1 MAGIKIKRNDTV
13 EVIAGKDK
21 GKRGRV
27 LRVMADRNRLLVEHV
42 MMIKKHVK
50 PNPQRNI
57 KGGIAE
63 QESSIHVSNVM
74 LVDGEGNKTR
84 VGSRSR
90 RRQAGSSLKGKRQRD
105 SREEEVSNGSQ
116 EFEFQLTRFTPRI
129 GKRVQSPLRRPWR
142 KRSKIM
148 AARFREKYV
157 TEIRPAIAKELGIT
171 NAMAIPKLEKIVINM
186 GLGEATQNV
195 KIMDPLVADLA
206 FDRRSEACHHQGKE
220 VDRSLQGARGHADRR
235 DGYSAR

>member
-27 LRVMADRNRLLVEHV
+27 LRVLADKDRLLVEHV

-63 QESSIHVSNVM
+63 QESPIHVSNVM

-84 VGSRSR
+84 VGTRVEDER
-90 RRQAGSSLKGKRQRD
+90 R
-105 SREEEVSNGSQ
+105 VH
-116 EFEFQLTRFTPRI
+116 F
-129 GKRVQSPLRRPWR
+129 
-142 KRSKIM
+142 SKASGNTIP
-148 AARFREKYV
+148 EK
-157 TEIRPAIAKELGIT
+157 K
-171 NAMAIPKLEKIVINM
+171 K
-186 GLGEATQNV
+186 
-195 KIMDPLVADLA
+195 
-206 FDRRSEACHHQGKE
+206 
-220 VDRSLQGARGHADRR
+220 
-235 DGYSAR
+235 